1 MKLNKAAAGMAA
13 LALAAGSTVALASQT
28 HTQHNP
34 YAPSYG
40 HSYRHGAIP
49 MRGTLEKMKHWRS
62 THASTQAT
70 GSNTL
75 YYGGGTNSSSQGNV
89 GVMNGV
95 TKVYLVFY
103 GSGWGTQSTNS
114 NGDAVFSGDPDGA
127 APVAQEMFKDIGT
140 GGETWSAD
148 LTQWCQGISS
158 GASSCPSGTPSS
170 DYVPYQS
177 NGSAGILAGVWEDTS
192 ATTPINAT
200 STQLGQEAVRAAQHF
215 GNTTPASNR
224 HAYYVIMS
232 AHGDDP
238 DNYQSST
245 QGYCAWHDWTGDVSV
260 SSSVGD
266 LAFSNQPYNMDVGSS
281 CGVGFVN
288 SPGTLDGWTM
298 TLGHEWHEMVSDQF
312 PAGGWTASS
321 GYENS
326 DECAW
331 LSSGQGAAA
340 NVQLGNGTFTEQSS
354 WSNDTNECDLSHAI
368 LTHGGGGNAVPTANN
383 GSVTTNENTAV
394 SGTLSASDSDGDTLT
409 FSIVSQPSH
418 GTVSITNTS
427 TGAFTYT
434 PNSNYYGSDSFTFKA
449 TDSAGQASNTATE
462 SVTVNQSGGGNAVP
476 TASNGSVSTNENTA
490 VSGTLSATDSDGDT
504 LTFSIVGQ
512 PSHGSVSI
520 TNSSTGAFTYT
531 PNSNYYGSDSFTF
544 KATDSAGQASNTATE
559 SVTVNQVSTGGCAS
573 GFTKYTGSVSS
584 GSDSY
589 QPNNNYYHAGS
600 GYERGRLTG
609 PSGTDFDLYLY
620 QYSYYNGWQV
630 VDSSTSNTSSESI
643 NYNGSSGYYIWD
655 IYAYAGS
662 GNYTFCLKRP

>member
-1 MKLNKAAAGMAA
+1 MKHWTKSVAGMAA
-13 LALAAGSTVALASQT
+13 LVMAAGTTAALAGQT
-28 HTQHNP
+28 QATEQNP

-40 HSYRHGAIP
+40 HHYRHGAIP
-49 MRGTLEKMKHWRS
+49 MRGTLNKMKHWRS

-75 YYGGGTNSSSQGNV
+75 YYRGGTSSSSQGNV

-158 GASSCPSGTPSS
+158 GASSCPSGTPAS

-200 STQLGQEAVRAAQHF
+200 ATQLGQEAVKAAKHF

-266 LAFSNQPYNMDVGSS
+266 LAFSNQPYNMDVGSN

-331 LSSGQGAAA
+331 ISSGQGAST
-340 NVQLGNGTFTEQSS
+340 NVQLGNGTFAEQSS
-354 WSNDTNECDLSHAI
+354 WSNDTNECDISHAI
-368 LTHGGGGNAVPTANN
+368 LTHGSGNAVPTASD

-409 FSIVSQPSH
+409 FSIVS
-418 GTVSITNTS
+418 
-427 TGAFTYT
+427 
-434 PNSNYYGSDSFTFKA
+434 
-449 TDSAGQASNTATE
+449 
-462 SVTVNQSGGGNAVP
+462 
-476 TASNGSVSTNENTA
+476 
-490 VSGTLSATDSDGDT
+490 
-504 LTFSIVGQ
+504 Q

-559 SVTVNQVSTGGCAS
+559 SVTVNQVSGGCAS
-573 GFTKYTGSVSS
+573 GFTQYTGSVSS

-589 QPNNNYYHAGS
+589 QPNGNYYQAGS

-609 PSGTDFDLYLY
+609 PSGSDFDLYLY
-620 QYSYYNGWQV
+620 KYSYYYGWQV
-630 VDSSTSNTSSESI
+630 VSSSTSNTSNESI
-643 NYNGSSGYYIWD
+643 DYNGTSGYYIWD

-662 GNYTFCLKRP
+662 GNYSFCLKHP